1 MQRSLAVVSA
11 LAGAIVGV
19 VKLVGLAVGSEWLG
33 SNWKATL
40 GYAGALWFGLWGLLW
55 VIMMVFGGAAVLA
68 IYANTI
74 WFVGLWFFTGGLVAN
89 GIWASQQYR
98 QHKLARTCPYCLQ
111 TFNVNALVCHH
122 CGRDLIEGSPE
133 NEGPDLTPLSVAA
146 RTEPH
151 HWAARKIR
159 WLGCVRRRC
168 LIRPHMA
175 CEASCWYGTAQQDTM
190 GPFTASQMTPR
201 RGLRRSASRS
211 RWAT

>member
-55 VIMMVFGGAAVLA
+55 VIMMVRPSSIFGGSPRELVAEELPQAAAQRPWVVTSVCAANGAVVFGVAAVLA

-133 NEGPDLTPLSVAA
+133 NEGPDLTPL
-146 RTEPH
+146 
-151 HWAARKIR
+151 
-159 WLGCVRRRC
+159 
-168 LIRPHMA
+168 
-175 CEASCWYGTAQQDTM
+175 
-190 GPFTASQMTPR
+190 
-201 RGLRRSASRS
+201 
-211 RWAT
+211 